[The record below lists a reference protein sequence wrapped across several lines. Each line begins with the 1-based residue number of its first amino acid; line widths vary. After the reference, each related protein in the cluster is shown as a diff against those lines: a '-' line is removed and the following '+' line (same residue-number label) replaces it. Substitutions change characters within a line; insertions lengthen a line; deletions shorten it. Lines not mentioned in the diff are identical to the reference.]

1 MAALGLSRVTRAPA
15 GLALAVLTGSVVL
28 LGGCSGAAGSAAPEQ
43 AVVPAADTGPGPPA
57 PAISG
62 EAVSPVRDT
71 AATGPAAPEPAPAPA
86 PPRELTLPSGT
97 TAPVRL
103 ADVAPSGELSVP
115 DDSAELGWWVG
126 GAPPGAG
133 AGTTMVAGH
142 VDTARFGLGVFA
154 ELADLVP
161 GDVVTVA
168 DGLGAEHSY
177 VVTETVRTE
186 KTALPS
192 ELFDVTGPPRLA
204 LVTCGGPFDER
215 TGRYRDNV
223 IVWAEPM

>member
-1 MAALGLSRVTRAPA
+1 VVALGLSRVAPVPAVLVLA
-15 GLALAVLTGSVVL
+15 GLLA
-28 LGGCSGAAGSAAPEQ
+28 GCSGAAASSAAPEQ
-43 AVVPAADTGPGPPA
+43 GAGRVVVADGAAAPA
-57 PAISG
+57 PSDAASG
-62 EAVSPVRDT
+62 
-71 AATGPAAPEPAPAPA
+71 AARPEGPAAAARPAPAPA

-133 AGTTMVAGH
+133 AGTTLIAGH

-154 ELADLVP
+154 ELADLAP
-161 GDVVTVA
+161 GEVVTVA
-168 DGLGAEHSY
+168 DGLGAAHSY
-177 VVTETVRTE
+177 VVTETVQIE
-186 KTALPS
+186 KTALPG

-204 LVTCGGPFDER
+204 LVTCGGLFDEE

-223 IVWAEPM
+223 IVWADPA